1 MSRLIA
7 ALKTLVAKL
16 DLDYDITNVPKEKLD
31 AFVEAVDKLYNREHE
46 VSYEKG
52 SYKEIVWEF
61 ESYKDNIQL
70 GYDADTKTLAVT
82 LASPNQSQSKKRMK
96 QINKIA
102 TDLGFTPQIGGYDSS
117 KNKSPPLTRRENETN
132 ILDMTPEEVDKI
144 RK

>member
-61 ESYKDNIQL
+61 ESYKDNIF
-70 GYDADTKTLAVT
+70 GVRIIT
-82 LASPNQSQSKKRMK
+82 
-96 QINKIA
+96 
-102 TDLGFTPQIGGYDSS
+102 
-117 KNKSPPLTRRENETN
+117 
-132 ILDMTPEEVDKI
+132 
-144 RK
+144 